1 MKTPA
6 ATKPQPPVM
15 SPTGESVPRTGPG
28 EAVVDLMDAFTEE
41 AEIAGLQT
49 GGEAKTTDVRRF
61 VPRVP
66 RVVPQVAAPAGLPG
80 QFPQMPGLPTHGQS
94 QVVQI
99 SNGSIMGTVGTGGR
113 KKRKSMKKKQTKKR
127 KSMKKKKTMK
137 RKSMKR
143 KSMKKR
149 R

>member
-1 MKTPA
+1 MNTPD
-6 ATKPQPPVM
+6 ATKPQPPVK
-15 SPTGESVPRTGPG
+15 SPTGEPFNPHY
-28 EAVVDLMDAFTEE
+28 VVDLFGANHN
-41 AEIAGLQT
+41 AQT
-49 GGEAKTTDVRRF
+49 GGEAKTTDVPRF

-66 RVVPQVAAPAGLPG
+66 IVPRPVAAPAGLPG
-80 QFPQMPGLPTHGQS
+80 PFPEMTGLQPGETP
-94 QVVQI
+94 QVVQPI
-99 SNGSIMGTVGTGGR
+99 GSIMGTGGR

>member
-1 MKTPA
+1 MNTPV
-6 ATKPQPPVM
+6 ATKPPATVM
-15 SPTGESVPRTGPG
+15 SPTGEPSKPHY
-28 EAVVDLMDAFTEE
+28 VVDLFGANGANDYNE
-41 AEIAGLQT
+41 QT
-49 GGEAKTTDVRRF
+49 GGEAKTTDVPRV

-66 RVVPQVAAPAGLPG
+66 IVPRTVAAPAGLPG
-80 QFPQMPGLPTHGQS
+80 QFPQMTGLPTRGQS
-94 QVVQI
+94 QVVQMPT
-99 SNGSIMGTVGTGGR
+99 GSIMGTGGR

-137 RKSMKR
+137 RKYMKR

>member
-1 MKTPA
+1 MNTPA
-6 ATKPQPPVM
+6 ATKPQHASTM
-15 SPTGESVPRTGPG
+15 SPTGEPSKPHY
-28 EAVVDLMDAFTEE
+28 VVDLFGANGDNDDNDDNA
-41 AEIAGLQT
+41 QT
-49 GGEAKTTDVRRF
+49 GGEAKTTDVPRV

-66 RVVPQVAAPAGLPG
+66 IVPRTVAAPTGLPG
-80 QFPQMPGLPTHGQS
+80 QFPEMTGLQPGETPQVVLPT
-94 QVVQI
+94 
-99 SNGSIMGTVGTGGR
+99 GSIMRPGGR
-113 KKRKSMKKKQTKKR
+113 KKRKSMKKKKTMKR

>member
-1 MKTPA
+1 MSTPD

-15 SPTGESVPRTGPG
+15 SPTGEPSKPHY
-28 EAVVDLMDAFTEE
+28 VVDLFGANE
-41 AEIAGLQT
+41 QT
-49 GGEAKTTDVRRF
+49 GGEAKTTDVPRV

-66 RVVPQVAAPAGLPG
+66 IVPRPVAAPAGLPG
-80 QFPQMPGLPTHGQS
+80 QFPEMTGLQPETPQVVLPT
-94 QVVQI
+94 
-99 SNGSIMGTVGTGGR
+99 GSIMRPGGR
-113 KKRKSMKKKQTKKR
+113 KKR

-143 KSMKKR
+143 KSMKRKSMKKR

>member
-1 MKTPA
+1 MNTPA
-6 ATKPQPPVM
+6 ATKSQAPGV
-15 SPTGESVPRTGPG
+15 SPTGESVPRTGQG
-28 EAVVDLMDAFTEE
+28 QAVANLAHIFNTEAEE
-41 AEIAGLQT
+41 AGLS
-49 GGEAKTTDVRRF
+49 G
-61 VPRVP
+61 
-66 RVVPQVAAPAGLPG
+66 
-80 QFPQMPGLPTHGQS
+80 
-94 QVVQI
+94 
-99 SNGSIMGTVGTGGR
+99 GGR

>member
-1 MKTPA
+1 MKTPPA
-6 ATKPQPPVM
+6 SIPQDTGI
-15 SPTGESVPRTGPG
+15 SPTGEPFKPHY
-28 EAVVDLMDAFTEE
+28 VVDLFG
-41 AEIAGLQT
+41 AGANHNAHNAQQT
-49 GGEAKTTDVRRF
+49 GGEVKTTDVPRF

-66 RVVPQVAAPAGLPG
+66 IVPHTVAAPAGLPET
-80 QFPQMPGLPTHGQS
+80 FPQMRGLPTNGQS
-94 QVVQI
+94 QVVPPI
-99 SNGSIMGTVGTGGR
+99 GSIMGTGGR

>member
-1 MKTPA
+1 MSTPA
-6 ATKPQPPVM
+6 ATNPQATGVSPKDGKEKEVKPSYVVQLF
-15 SPTGESVPRTGPG
+15 GPNSNNSNN
-28 EAVVDLMDAFTEE
+28 E
-41 AEIAGLQT
+41 QT
-49 GGEAKTTDVRRF
+49 GGEAKTTDV
-61 VPRVP
+61 PRVVP

-80 QFPQMPGLPTHGQS
+80 QFPQMTGLQPETPQVVLPT
-94 QVVQI
+94 
-99 SNGSIMGTVGTGGR
+99 GSIMGPGGR

>member
-1 MKTPA
+1 MKTPTA
-6 ATKPQPPVM
+6 SIPQDTGI
-15 SPTGESVPRTGPG
+15 SPTGASVPRTGQG
-28 EAVVDLMDAFTEE
+28 QGQAVANLAAEFDIEAA
-41 AEIAGLQT
+41 AAGLQT
-49 GGEAKTTDVRRF
+49 GGEEKTTVVPP

-66 RVVPQVAAPAGLPG
+66 IVPRPVAAPAGLP
-80 QFPQMPGLPTHGQS
+80 FPQMTDLQPGETPQVVLPT
-94 QVVQI
+94 
-99 SNGSIMGTVGTGGR
+99 GSIMGTGGR

>member
-1 MKTPA
+1 MNTPA
-6 ATKPQPPVM
+6 ATKPPATVM
-15 SPTGESVPRTGPG
+15 SPTGEPSKPHY
-28 EAVVDLMDAFTEE
+28 VVDLFGANGANGDNDDNE
-41 AEIAGLQT
+41 QT
-49 GGEAKTTDVRRF
+49 GGEAKTTDVPRV

-66 RVVPQVAAPAGLPG
+66 IVPRTVAAPAGLPG
-80 QFPQMPGLPTHGQS
+80 QFPQMTGLPTRGQS
-94 QVVQI
+94 QVVLPT
-99 SNGSIMGTVGTGGR
+99 GSIMGTGGR

>member
-1 MKTPA
+1 MNTPA
-6 ATKPQPPVM
+6 ATKPPATVM
-15 SPTGESVPRTGPG
+15 SPTGEPSKPHY
-28 EAVVDLMDAFTEE
+28 VVDLFGANGANGDNDDNE
-41 AEIAGLQT
+41 QT
-49 GGEAKTTDVRRF
+49 GGEAKTTDVPRF

-66 RVVPQVAAPAGLPG
+66 IVPRTVAAPAGLPG
-80 QFPQMPGLPTHGQS
+80 QFPEMTGLPTHGQS
-94 QVVQI
+94 QVAQMPT
-99 SNGSIMGTVGTGGR
+99 GSIMGTGGK
-113 KKRKSMKKKQTKKR
+113 KKRKSTKK

>member
-1 MKTPA
+1 MNTPD
-6 ATKPQPPVM
+6 ATKPQATVM
-15 SPTGESVPRTGPG
+15 SPNDGKEVKPHY
-28 EAVVDLMDAFTEE
+28 VVNLFGNNE
-41 AEIAGLQT
+41 QT
-49 GGEAKTTDVRRF
+49 GGEAKTTVRRP
-61 VPRVP
+61 VPP

-80 QFPQMPGLPTHGQS
+80 PFPQMTGLQPGETPQVVLPT
-94 QVVQI
+94 
-99 SNGSIMGTVGTGGR
+99 GSIIGTGGR
-113 KKRKSMKKKQTKKR
+113 KKRKSMKKKQTRKR

>member
-1 MKTPA
+1 MNTPA
-6 ATKPQPPVM
+6 ATKPPATVM
-15 SPTGESVPRTGPG
+15 SPTGEPSKPHY
-28 EAVVDLMDAFTEE
+28 VVDLFGANGANDDNE
-41 AEIAGLQT
+41 QT
-49 GGEAKTTDVRRF
+49 GGEAKTTDVPRV

-66 RVVPQVAAPAGLPG
+66 IVPRPLAAPAGLPG
-80 QFPQMPGLPTHGQS
+80 QFPQMTGLPTHGQS
-94 QVVQI
+94 QVVLPT
-99 SNGSIMGTVGTGGR
+99 GSIMGTGGR
-113 KKRKSMKKKQTKKR
+113 KKRKSMKK

>member
-1 MKTPA
+1 MNTPA
-6 ATKPQPPVM
+6 ATKPPATVM
-15 SPTGESVPRTGPG
+15 SPTGEPSKPHY
-28 EAVVDLMDAFTEE
+28 VVDLFGANGDNDDNE
-41 AEIAGLQT
+41 QT
-49 GGEAKTTDVRRF
+49 GGEAKTTDVPRV

-66 RVVPQVAAPAGLPG
+66 IVPRTVAAPAGLPG
-80 QFPQMPGLPTHGQS
+80 QFPQMTGLPTRGQS
-94 QVVQI
+94 QVVQMPT
-99 SNGSIMGTVGTGGR
+99 GSIMGTGGR
-113 KKRKSMKKKQTKKR
+113 KKRKSMKK

>member
-1 MKTPA
+1 MSTPA

-15 SPTGESVPRTGPG
+15 SPNDGKEVKPHY
-28 EAVVDLMDAFTEE
+28 VVELFGTNYNA
-41 AEIAGLQT
+41 QT
-49 GGEAKTTDVRRF
+49 GGEAKTTDVPRF

-66 RVVPQVAAPAGLPG
+66 IVPRTVAAPAGLP
-80 QFPQMPGLPTHGQS
+80 FPPMTGLQPGETPQVVLPT
-94 QVVQI
+94 
-99 SNGSIMGTVGTGGR
+99 GSIMGTGGR

>member
-1 MKTPA
+1 MNTPD
-6 ATKPQPPVM
+6 ATKSRATGV
-15 SPTGESVPRTGPG
+15 SPKDGKEKEVKPSYVVQLFGPNSNN
-28 EAVVDLMDAFTEE
+28 E
-41 AEIAGLQT
+41 QT
-49 GGEAKTTDVRRF
+49 GGEAKTTDV
-61 VPRVP
+61 PRVVP

-80 QFPQMPGLPTHGQS
+80 QFPQMTGLQPETPQVVLPT
-94 QVVQI
+94 
-99 SNGSIMGTVGTGGR
+99 GSIMGPGGR

>member
-1 MKTPA
+1 MKTPTA
-6 ATKPQPPVM
+6 SIPQVTGM
-15 SPTGESVPRTGPG
+15 SPTGASVLRTGPG
-28 EAVVDLMDAFTEE
+28 EAVMTLQNQFEQE
-41 AEIAGLQT
+41 AQAAGLQN
-49 GGEAKTTDVRRF
+49 GGEAKTTDV
-61 VPRVP
+61 PRVVP

-80 QFPQMPGLPTHGQS
+80 QFPQMTGLQPETPQVVLPT
-94 QVVQI
+94 
-99 SNGSIMGTVGTGGR
+99 GSIMGPGGR